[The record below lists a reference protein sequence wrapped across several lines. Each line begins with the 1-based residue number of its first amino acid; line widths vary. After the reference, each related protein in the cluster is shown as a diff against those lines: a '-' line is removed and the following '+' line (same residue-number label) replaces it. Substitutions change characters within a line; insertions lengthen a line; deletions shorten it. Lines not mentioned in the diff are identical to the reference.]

1 MPDIFD
7 EISTLGHEQ
16 VVLCSLPEV
25 GLRAIIAVHDTTL
38 GPAGGGLRMWQYDD
52 DRAALTDALRLSRGM
67 TYKYAAAGLNL
78 GGGKAVIIGD
88 PKTQKTEALI
98 RAFGRF
104 MSRMG
109 GLYLTGE
116 DVGITLEDLAVL
128 RSETPYV
135 ITMPEEMGGVGP
147 IAPATAVGT
156 VAGIRAAVEAAFG
169 SPDLEGKRVA
179 VQGVGAVG
187 GEVVRELVKA
197 GAAVTATDI
206 DADRLESFRRELGIQ
221 VVAPD
226 AIYDVDCEIFSP
238 CALGATINEQTLPRL
253 RAKVI
258 AGCANNQLATPAV
271 GDDVHARGIIY
282 APDYIINA
290 GGATIDADRL
300 QPGGFNRE
308 RAMTSVRAIGG
319 RVAEALRI
327 SRDEGV
333 PAYIAADRLAER
345 RLAAMKAVNSLG
357 SAPRW
362 SPAAGL
368 EVRR

>member
-38 GPAGGGLRMWQYDD
+38 GPAGGGLRMWQYND

-206 DADRLESFRRELGIQ
+206 DADRLESFRRELGIE

-253 RAKVI
+253 KAKVI

-345 RLAAMKAVNSLG
+345 RLAAMKAVNSLS

>member
-38 GPAGGGLRMWQYDD
+38 GPAGGGLRMWQYTD

-67 TYKYAAAGLNL
+67 TYKYAAAGINM

-88 PKTQKTEALI
+88 PRTQKSEALL

-116 DVGITLEDLAVL
+116 DVGITLDDLVTL

-135 ITMPEEMGGVGP
+135 ITLPEEHGGVGP
-147 IAPATAVGT
+147 IAPPTAVGT
-156 VAGIRAAVEAAFG
+156 IEGMKACLREAFG
-169 SPDLEGKRVA
+169 SDSLSGRSVA

-187 GEVVRELVKA
+187 SEVARMLVEG
-197 GAAVTATDI
+197 GARVAATDI
-206 DADRLESFRRELGIQ
+206 DPERLAGIARDYGIATVEPEQ
-221 VVAPD
+221 
-226 AIYDVDCEIFSP
+226 IYDVNAEVFSP
-238 CALGATINEQTLPRL
+238 CALGATLNATTLPRL
-253 RAKVI
+253 SAKVI
-258 AGCANNQLATPAV
+258 AGCANNQLATPEI
-271 GDDVHARGIIY
+271 GDEIHRRGLVY
-282 APDYIINA
+282 APDYVINA

-308 RAMTSVRAIGG
+308 RAMQSVRRIGQ
-319 RVAEALRI
+319 RI
-327 SRDEGV
+327 SEVLAISKEEGI
-333 PAYIAADRLAER
+333 PSYIAADRLAER
-345 RLAAMKAVNSLG
+345 RLAAMRAVNALSSG
-357 SAPRW
+357 PRW
-362 SPAAGL
+362 NPLGGA
-368 EVRR
+368 EIRR

>member
-25 GLRAIIAVHDTTL
+25 GLRAIIAGHDTTL
-38 GPAGGGLRMWQYDD
+38 GPAGGGLRMWQYAD

-88 PKTQKTEALI
+88 PKTQKTEGLI

-116 DVGITLEDLAVL
+116 DVGITLEDLVVL

-135 ITMPEEMGGVGP
+135 ITMPEENGGVGP

-156 VAGIRAAVEAAFG
+156 LEGIKAAVEAAYG
-169 SPDLEGKRVA
+169 TPDIKGKRAA

-187 GEVVRELVKA
+187 GEVVRELVNA
-197 GAAVTATDI
+197 GAVVTATDI
-206 DADRLESFRRELGIQ
+206 DAARLEAFRKELGIEA
-221 VVAPD
+221 VSPD

-253 RAKVI
+253 KAKVI

-271 GDDVHARGIIY
+271 GDEVYAKGIIY

-308 RAMTSVRAIGG
+308 RAMVAVRAIGG

-327 SRDEGV
+327 SRDENV
-333 PAYIAADRLAER
+333 PSYIAADRLAER
-345 RLAAMKAVNSLG
+345 RLAAMRAVNSLSSG
-357 SAPRW
+357 PRW